1 MSTVPEDQAADHG
14 MEEVGTVKLYLNSE
28 GHLVNE
34 MGERDDPLGRPTR
47 ARGDKGRYSS
57 TGKWNQWAKKW

>member
-1 MSTVPEDQAADHG
+1 MSTVQEDQAADHG

-28 GHLVNE
+28 KHLVKE
-34 MGERDDPLGRPTR
+34 MGETVDSLGRPTR
-47 ARGDKGRYSS
+47 DRGDRGRFSS